1 MEASTL
7 GNGGEIFVF
16 NMGKPVKILDLA
28 KNMIR
33 LAGYTPDKDIQIEF
47 TGLRPGEKLYEE
59 LLNQK
64 ETTLP
69 TTNEKIMVAKV
80 REFDFEQVSARVDEL
95 IDISRKSKP
104 FTTVKLM
111 KQLVP
116 EYKSNNS
123 IYEQLDPQ

>member
-1 MEASTL
+1 
-7 GNGGEIFVF
+7 
-16 NMGKPVKILDLA
+16 
-28 KNMIR
+28 
-33 LAGYTPDKDIQIEF
+33 
-47 TGLRPGEKLYEE
+47 
-59 LLNQK
+59 
-64 ETTLP
+64 
-69 TTNEKIMVAKV
+69 MVAKV